1 GLAVIGKLAP
11 YTLSYT
17 TLLMAEIA
25 LLVFVFDARVSGN
38 PLFML
43 LIGFFYVIAAQS
55 IGILLFTFTK
65 TVITAY
71 TLIGILVS
79 IALTFSG
86 LAVPELSM
94 PLPAQIISNIEPLT
108 HALYAM
114 FDVFLREVPA
124 TAIFGVCA
132 LLMVYP
138 LITWLLVRRRLLKR
152 YQFEEEQ
159 G

>member
-1 GLAVIGKLAP
+1 
-11 YTLSYT
+11 
-17 TLLMAEIA
+17 MAEIA
-25 LLVFVFDARVSGN
+25 LLVFVFDAVVSGN

-94 PLPAQIISNIEPLT
+94 PLP
-108 HALYAM
+108 
-114 FDVFLREVPA
+114 
-124 TAIFGVCA
+124 
-132 LLMVYP
+132 
-138 LITWLLVRRRLLKR
+138 RRLSQ
-152 YQFEEEQ
+152 Y
-159 G
+159 